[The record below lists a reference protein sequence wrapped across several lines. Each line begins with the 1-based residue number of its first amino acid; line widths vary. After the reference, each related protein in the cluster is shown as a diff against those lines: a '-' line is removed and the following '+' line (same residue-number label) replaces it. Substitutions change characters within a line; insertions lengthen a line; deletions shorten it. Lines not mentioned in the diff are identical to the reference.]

1 MAGFFYLAT
10 PYRGFIAPKRHSTG
24 EAWGPAM
31 SLQLA
36 FDAAAKLSARLLDAG
51 VDVYSPIAHS
61 HPIAPFVSSFD
72 GYSDKWLS
80 LQEPFMSAAKGLLIG
95 LLPGWDTS
103 SGVAYERRHFAFHE
117 KPEFLLEPDFS
128 IIPGEIRR

>member
-95 LLPGWDTS
+95 LLPGWCTS
-103 SGVAYERRHFAFHE
+103 SGVAHE
-117 KPEFLLEPDFS
+117 WTYFIQHKKPVCLVDPDFIS
-128 IIPGEIRR
+128 VPGAIQR